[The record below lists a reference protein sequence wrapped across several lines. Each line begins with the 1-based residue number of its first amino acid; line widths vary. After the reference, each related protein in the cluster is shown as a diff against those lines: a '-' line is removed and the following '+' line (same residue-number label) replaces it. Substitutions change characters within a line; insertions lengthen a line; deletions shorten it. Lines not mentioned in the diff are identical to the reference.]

1 MGEIVWSASTVHA
14 PQLLTRPPQENQAQ
28 LEASIAAMAELGAGL
43 DETRPDALILVG
55 IDHVETFFPGSVPA
69 FAMVTGSTA
78 TAEFAGHAYNIP
90 IHQELATA
98 LLNGLIAADIDVT
111 YTHEALLGHAFATP
125 LEYVH
130 ASRLIPI
137 IPLFVNVYLPPL
149 PSTRRC
155 FALGQAIAKIVADRP
170 ERVAI
175 LASGGMSHYPGT
187 SKYFDPEYAF
197 DQWLLQELEEGRIDS
212 LLNLTGVDLDE
223 TGNTEML
230 TWLVALGATSVDH
243 GELLTYQ
250 PTSHHGH
257 AVMRFLPPK
266 GIRGREHFDIP
277 EYGGFAFKGEGYQ
290 FYKYPT
296 AETFPLNRGLA
307 KLRISAELRARF
319 VRGDDSVVDELGLT
333 PEHGAAL
340 RTYSTEAIVALGG
353 HGILSLQT
361 NLALQASAREAG
373 ITITSIA

>member
-1 MGEIVWSASTVHA
+1 MGQIVWSATTVHA
-14 PQLLTRPPQENQAQ
+14 PQLLTRPPQEDQAQ

-43 DETRPDALILVG
+43 DETQPDALILVG
-55 IDHVETFFPGSVPA
+55 IDHVETFFPSSVPA
-69 FAMVTGSTA
+69 FAIVTGATA
-78 TAEFAGHAYNIP
+78 TAEFAGHEYNVP
-90 IHQELATA
+90 IHEELATA
-98 LLNGLIAADIDVT
+98 LLNGLIEADIDVA

-130 ASRLIPI
+130 AGRVIPI

-155 FALGQAIAKIVADRP
+155 LALGQAIAKVIESRP

-187 SKYFDPEYAF
+187 HKYFDPEFAF
-197 DQWLLQELEEGRIDS
+197 DQWLLQELEEGRIES
-212 LLNLTGVDLDE
+212 LLNLSGVDLDE

-230 TWLVALGATSVDH
+230 TWLVALGATSADH

-257 AVMRFLPPK
+257 AVMRFLPTK
-266 GIRGREHFDIP
+266 GVRGRAHFDTP
-277 EYGGFAFKGEGYQ
+277 EFGGFKFKGAGYQ

-319 VRGDDSVVDELGLT
+319 VRGDDSVIAELGLT
-333 PEHGAAL
+333 SEHGAAL
-340 RTYSTEAIVALGG
+340 RTYSTAALAALGG

-373 ITITSIA
+373 ITISSIA

>member
-14 PQLLTRPPQENQAQ
+14 PQLLTRPPQENQVQ

-69 FAMVTGSTA
+69 FAMGTGSTA
-78 TAEFAGHAYNIP
+78 TAEFAGQAYNVP

-98 LLNGLIAADIDVT
+98 LLDGLIAADIDVT

-125 LEYVH
+125 LKYVH
-130 ASRLIPI
+130 ASRAIPI

-197 DQWLLQELEEGRIDS
+197 DRWVIQELE
-212 LLNLTGVDLDE
+212 
-223 TGNTEML
+223 
-230 TWLVALGATSVDH
+230 A
-243 GELLTYQ
+243 
-250 PTSHHGH
+250 
-257 AVMRFLPPK
+257 
-266 GIRGREHFDIP
+266 
-277 EYGGFAFKGEGYQ
+277 
-290 FYKYPT
+290 
-296 AETFPLNRGLA
+296 
-307 KLRISAELRARF
+307 
-319 VRGDDSVVDELGLT
+319 
-333 PEHGAAL
+333 
-340 RTYSTEAIVALGG
+340 
-353 HGILSLQT
+353 
-361 NLALQASAREAG
+361 
-373 ITITSIA
+373 